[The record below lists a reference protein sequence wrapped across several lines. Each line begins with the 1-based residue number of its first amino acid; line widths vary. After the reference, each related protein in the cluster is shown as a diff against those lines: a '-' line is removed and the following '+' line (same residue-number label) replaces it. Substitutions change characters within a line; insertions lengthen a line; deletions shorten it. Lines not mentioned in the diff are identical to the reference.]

1 MMIASLSLSV
11 AGVLLGAQ
19 YVTSGLFARRL
30 TKRSARKSMIGTPRV
45 SLIRPVCGL
54 DTFDT
59 ETLASSFTQD
69 YLDYEIIFCAPS
81 ERDPAVEVVR
91 KLIAQNP
98 RVSARLLIGLDH
110 VTGNPKLNNLW
121 KGWHAADADWICMSD
136 SNLLLPA
143 DYLSQLVAAWTPNTG
158 LVSSPPVGTRP
169 EGLGGH
175 LECAFLNS
183 NQARLQ
189 FAADSVGQGY
199 AQGKTLFWNRAML
212 ETAGGIQALGRH
224 LAEDVT
230 ATKIVRGLGKHVH
243 LTTLPFAQPIGHRSL
258 QQVWDRQLR
267 WSRVRRDGFP
277 TIFSGEFVNG
287 AVFATLLVVLAVG
300 LLNWSPLLPFIFL
313 ALWYLPEIALM
324 RLAGWPSGR
333 LAIIALPLRDLMMP
347 AIWISTFAKRGIAW
361 RGNEMAVPE

>member
-1 MMIASLSLSV
+1 MIAALSLSV
-11 AGVLLGAQ
+11 ASVLLASQ
-19 YVTSGLFARRL
+19 YVTSGLFSRRL
-30 TKRSARKSMIGTPRV
+30 IKQPPQAGAIGQPRI

-54 DTFDT
+54 DAFDA

-69 YLDYEIIFCAPS
+69 YPDYEIIFCAPT
-81 ERDPAVEVVR
+81 EGDLAVPVVR
-91 KLIAQNP
+91 ALIAQHP
-98 RVSARLLIGLDH
+98 HVAARLLIGLDY

-121 KGWHAADADWICMSD
+121 KGWHASDAAWICMSD

-143 DYLSQLVAAWTPNTG
+143 DYLSQLVAAWTPGTG

-169 EGLGGH
+169 EGIGGH

-183 NQARLQ
+183 YQARIQ
-189 FAADSVGQGY
+189 FASDSAGQGY

-212 ETAGGIQALGRH
+212 DAAGGIQALGRH

-230 ATKIVRGLGKHVH
+230 ATKIVRGSGKHVR
-243 LTTLPFAQPIGHRSL
+243 LTPLPFAQPIGRRSL

-277 TIFSGEFVNG
+277 ALFAGEFING
-287 AVFATLLVVLAVG
+287 AVLSTVLFALAAG
-300 LLNWSPLLPFIFL
+300 LLGWSPLLTLAFV
-313 ALWYLPEIALM
+313 ALWYLPEVALM
-324 RLAGWPSGR
+324 RWAGWPFGR
-333 LAIIALPLRDLMMP
+333 MAIAALPLRDLMIP
-347 AIWISTFAKRGIAW
+347 AIWIGTFAKRGIAW